1 METGEVEREL
11 EELETRIERLRALY
25 EQYFMGLEKLEPLI
39 PKKDVERRIWIL
51 RRVQVRNTGLRFKFQ
66 MLIQRFNTFQQ
77 YWLRVAREIENGTY
91 RRDVLRAAKRFGAKD
106 ALTILG
112 KKRAEKFAALAEAQ
126 EARRRP
132 GAGGDAQG
140 ADYAEELLDDELL
153 EEEEELLEADDLLE
167 EDAAAAA
174 APPND
179 PNEPFNMDL
188 GSDDEPPTLHFERSQ
203 MPVLPRFAVPYP
215 PPPRAVWTLEDPD
228 ESPPPPAAA
237 LEERAAG
244 GGKPAP
250 APRPSDPEAG
260 KRRVAELAAEI
271 KARKS
276 LTEAKQAA
284 AEPLELDF
292 DFDSPRTAR
301 KPPRRASSTTL
312 GAVKP
317 PASTAPPPAKG
328 AAAPRRT
335 STRSMRAVRPPSTAA
350 MPRVIPPKDTP
361 DTSPAETP
369 ESAPPRRERTER
381 PPPGPPRRARTE
393 RPPAAT
399 RAAARSQEQE
409 SELEEK
415 RLRQIYSKY
424 IETKRTA
431 NEPTAGITYEKLAD
445 SLRAQ
450 AAKLRASHPAKKVD
464 YEVVV
469 KDGKTLLKPILR

>member
-1 METGEVEREL
+1 MQTSEVEREL

-39 PKKDVERRIWIL
+39 PKKDVERRIWVL

-77 YWLRVAREIENGTY
+77 YWLRVVREIENGTY

-112 KKRAEKFAALAEAQ
+112 RKRAEKYAALAEAQ
-126 EARRRP
+126 EARRHP
-132 GAGGDAQG
+132 AGAAEEELEEIRD
-140 ADYAEELLDDELL
+140 EELLED
-153 EEEEELLEADDLLE
+153 EEEELLEADDLLE
-167 EDAAAAA
+167 EELEEEAAE
-174 APPND
+174 PPRD
-179 PNEPFNMDL
+179 EAFNMDL

-203 MPVLPRFAVPYP
+203 MPVLPRFPVPYP
-215 PPPRAVWTLEDPD
+215 PPPRAVWSLEDPD
-228 ESPPPPAAA
+228 ESPPPAAA
-237 LEERAAG
+237 E
-244 GGKPAP
+244 KVIP

-271 KARKS
+271 KARRAQ
-276 LTEAKQAA
+276 TEEREAA
-284 AEPLELDF
+284 AGPLELDF
-292 DFDSPRTAR
+292 DFDSPRTVR
-301 KPPRRASSTTL
+301 KPSRRQSSTKL

-317 PASTAPPPAKG
+317 PVSSPPPPPKG
-328 AAAPRRT
+328 AASPRRT
-335 STRSMRAVRPPSTAA
+335 STRSLRAVRPPSTSSMA
-350 MPRVIPPKDTP
+350 RVIPPK
-361 DTSPAETP
+361 ETLVP
-369 ESAPPRRERTER
+369 ESDDAATLVPPPRRTER
-381 PPPGPPRRARTE
+381 PPPAAPAPRRTD
-393 RPPAAT
+393 RPPPIRAT
-399 RAAARSQEQE
+399 ARRQEQE

>member
-1 METGEVEREL
+1 MEASEVEREL

-91 RRDVLRAAKRFGAKD
+91 RRDVLRAAKRFGAKE

-112 KKRAEKFAALAEAQ
+112 KKRAEKYTALAEAQ

-132 GAGGDAQG
+132 ESAAEDT
-140 ADYAEELLDDELL
+140 DEAEEILDDELL
-153 EEEEELLEADDLLE
+153 EDEDELLEADDLLE
-167 EDAAAAA
+167 EDREESP
-174 APPND
+174 PPN
-179 PNEPFNMDL
+179 EAFNMDL
-188 GSDDEPPTLHFERSQ
+188 GSDDEPPTLHFDRSK
-203 MPVLPRFAVPYP
+203 MPVLPHLPVPYP
-215 PPPRAVWTLEDPD
+215 PPPTAVWTLEDPD
-228 ESPPPPAAA
+228 ESPPPPVAQ
-237 LEERAAG
+237 
-244 GGKPAP
+244 KPIP
-250 APRPSDPEAG
+250 APRASDPEAA
-260 KRRVAELAAEI
+260 KRRVAELAAQM
-271 KARKS
+271 KARKVKA
-276 LTEAKQAA
+276 EPNDAPAA
-284 AEPLELDF
+284 GPLELDF

-301 KPPRRASSTTL
+301 KPSKRASSAKL

-317 PASTAPPPAKG
+317 PSSAAPSPAKG
-328 AAAPRRT
+328 AATPRRT
-335 STRSMRAVRPPSTAA
+335 STRSMRAIRPPSTTST
-350 MPRVIPPKDTP
+350 PRVIPPKDASDSSDDIETLVA
-361 DTSPAETP
+361 PA
-369 ESAPPRRERTER
+369 RRTER
-381 PPPGPPRRARTE
+381 PPPAPRRTDRPPPRARHK
-393 RPPAAT
+393 
-399 RAAARSQEQE
+399 EQE

-424 IETKRTA
+424 IETKRSA

-450 AAKLRASHPAKKVD
+450 AAKLRATHPAKRVD

>member
-1 METGEVEREL
+1 MQPSEVEREL

-39 PKKDVERRIWIL
+39 PKKDVERRIWVL

-77 YWLRVAREIENGTY
+77 YWLRVVREIDNGTY

-112 KKRAEKFAALAEAQ
+112 KKRAEKYAALAEAQ

-132 GAGGDAQG
+132 AGEEELEEIRD
-140 ADYAEELLDDELL
+140 EELLE
-153 EEEEELLEADDLLE
+153 EEEEELLEADELLE
-167 EDAAAAA
+167 EEAE
-174 APPND
+174 PPSD
-179 PNEPFNMDL
+179 EAFNMDL
-188 GSDDEPPTLHFERSQ
+188 GSDDEPPTLHFARSQ
-203 MPVLPRFAVPYP
+203 MPVLPRFPVPYP
-215 PPPRAVWTLEDPD
+215 PPPRAVWSLEDPA
-228 ESPPPPAAA
+228 PPPANVEKAV
-237 LEERAAG
+237 
-244 GGKPAP
+244 P
-250 APRPSDPEAG
+250 APRPSDPEAA
-260 KRRVAELAAEI
+260 KRRVAELAAEM
-271 KARKS
+271 KARRS
-276 LTEAKQAA
+276 QTEEREAA
-284 AEPLELDF
+284 GPLELDF
-292 DFDSPRTAR
+292 DFDSPRTVR
-301 KPPRRASSTTL
+301 KPSRRQSSTKL

-317 PASTAPPPAKG
+317 PASSAPPLAKG
-328 AAAPRRT
+328 AASPRRT
-335 STRSMRAVRPPSTAA
+335 STRSMRAVRPPSTSS
-350 MPRVIPPKDTP
+350 MPRVIPPK
-361 DTSPAETP
+361 ETLVP
-369 ESAPPRRERTER
+369 ESDDAATLVPPPRRERTER
-381 PPPGPPRRARTE
+381 PPPAAPAPRRTD
-393 RPPAAT
+393 RPPAI
-399 RAAARSQEQE
+399 RAASRRQEQE

-450 AAKLRASHPAKKVD
+450 AAKLRVSHPAKKVD

>member
-1 METGEVEREL
+1 METSEVEREL

-39 PKKDVERRIWIL
+39 PKKDVERRIWVL

-77 YWLRVAREIENGTY
+77 YWLRVVREIENGTY

-112 KKRAEKFAALAEAQ
+112 RKRAARYAALAEAQ

-132 GAGGDAQG
+132 TGAAEE
-140 ADYAEELLDDELL
+140 AEELEEIRDEELL
-153 EEEEELLEADDLLE
+153 EEEEELLEADVLLE
-167 EDAAAAA
+167 EEEEAE
-174 APPND
+174 PPRD
-179 PNEPFNMDL
+179 EVFNMDL

-203 MPVLPRFAVPYP
+203 MPVLPRFPVPYP
-215 PPPRAVWTLEDPD
+215 PPPRAVWSLEDQD
-228 ESPPPPAAA
+228 ESPPPAAVEKA
-237 LEERAAG
+237 I
-244 GGKPAP
+244 P

-260 KRRVAELAAEI
+260 KRRVAELAAEM
-271 KARKS
+271 KARRAQ
-276 LTEAKQAA
+276 TEEREEAA
-284 AEPLELDF
+284 GPLELDF
-292 DFDSPRTAR
+292 DFDSPRTVR
-301 KPPRRASSTTL
+301 KPSRRQSSTKL

-317 PASTAPPPAKG
+317 PVSSPPAPPNG
-328 AAAPRRT
+328 AASPRRT
-335 STRSMRAVRPPSTAA
+335 STRSMRAVRPPSTSS
-350 MPRVIPPKDTP
+350 MSRVIPPK
-361 DTSPAETP
+361 ETLVP
-369 ESAPPRRERTER
+369 ESDDATTLIPPPRRERTER
-381 PPPGPPRRARTE
+381 PPPAAAAPRRTD
-393 RPPAAT
+393 RPPPIRAT
-399 RAAARSQEQE
+399 ARRQEQE
-409 SELEEK
+409 GELEEK